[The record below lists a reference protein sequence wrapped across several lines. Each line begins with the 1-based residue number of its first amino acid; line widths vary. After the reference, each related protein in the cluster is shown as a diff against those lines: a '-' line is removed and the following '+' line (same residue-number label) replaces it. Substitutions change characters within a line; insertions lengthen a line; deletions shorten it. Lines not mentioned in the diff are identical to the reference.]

1 MQSIIYQKSKASRKA
16 ACPIINDTLCRA
28 KFCKAALWNSDELC
42 FFGGRQHVTRHL
54 LNGKT
59 IKITGMKWALFGWA
73 VLGFAP
79 VAGRAADSLLD
90 TTLEDTKLYFTA
102 PLRWDEQDWLYFGGA
117 LLAIG
122 AAHSFDERV
131 RDHFANGSKAVLNG
145 GEDKNSLRDAAPT
158 MALIAGTGL
167 YAAFLDDR
175 DGYREAWSLIEA
187 GAFSGAT
194 AEVLGYATGR
204 ERPDATTSA
213 NQWGKGGDS
222 FPSLHTAVAF
232 AVGTVFAESGSDEY
246 RWIRRIIGYGVASAT
261 GYVRTSENVHWLS
274 DSVAGAALGIGTAR
288 FVLNRQGA
296 QDHAAL
302 QFQPVKNGWLLSY
315 SMRTH

>member
-1 MQSIIYQKSKASRKA
+1 MNSSFA
-16 ACPIINDTLCRA
+16 
-28 KFCKAALWNSDELC
+28 AAL
-42 FFGGRQHVTRHL
+42 RQMRDL
-54 LNGKT
+54 WFRKT
-59 IKITGMKWALFGWA
+59 IKSVRMKWAMLGWA
-73 VLGFAP
+73 V
-79 VAGRAADSLLD
+79 VAVSPIVGHSADSLLD

-102 PLRWDEQDWLYFGGA
+102 PLRWDQEDWLYFGGA
-117 LLAIG
+117 LAAIG
-122 AAHSFDERV
+122 AAHSLDERV
-131 RDHFANGSKAVLNG
+131 RDHFATGSKAILNG

-158 MALIAGTGL
+158 VALIAGTGL
-167 YAAFLDDR
+167 AAAFIDDR

-194 AEVLGYATGR
+194 AEVLGLATGR
-204 ERPDATTSA
+204 ERPDETTSP
-213 NQWGKGGDS
+213 NQWGKHGDS
-222 FPSLHTAVAF
+222 FPSLHTTVAF

-261 GYVRTSENVHWLS
+261 GYIRVSENVHWLS
-274 DSVAGAALGIGTAR
+274 DSVAGSALGIATAR

-296 QDHAAL
+296 QDHEAAF